1 MIQPRLLLLLTF
13 LILCDH
19 GAARDRGAFFD
30 TLEKRTDL
38 SFLRGKAGQ
47 PYVHFFA
54 AEAEYGAFY
63 SMPMLAEML
72 NKRHGFTVSI
82 SYSLDREGHIDSRV
96 KEGLTGFDLLEHAD
110 LLVVFTRSKYL
121 TKKTAVQ
128 FQKYLDSGKPLV
140 GFRTAN
146 HGFNFSKDAPDA
158 DFLRAQGW
166 THKGPQLFRMW
177 KHKFGGHHGGSPK
190 DGMLTAISPNP
201 KQADHP
207 ILRGVKPYQDPR
219 HLYILLNEPGKEQYD
234 FTPLV
239 HGRALKIFDH
249 KKNLPHVQPTVIL
262 SEKPRRT
269 VYSSTCGADTFKNP
283 NARRLALQGILWA
296 LRLEDRI
303 PAAGVDVDFFR
314 AYQIPKDT
322 HLREGD
328 PHRGRPAKVFA
339 ATTAADDYQMVLMP
353 AADKAKRLA
362 MLADTHMIKG
372 GSESPNRQPPVEY
385 PYLNIY
391 QGKENSLY
399 QNHTEYQPKLHQFYA
414 RQGRFYLKNPDR
426 RKAVVPAHPGLDANI
441 HGHSGTYHKNGMRTG
456 VRDAME
462 QGNVIQ
468 YIDGHGL
475 SYGLYLDRAA
485 GLMLVYD
492 AKQAVPRQL
501 FAEAAVDYDDYR
513 MSTSRSAKVVG
524 QSRFTLAKNGWGEQK
539 LHFNGHYRYET
550 SAVFSYTVERSHLLE
565 FHQVHGHGTE
575 AWLSQHFYAPK
586 GHGELTYQLGALT
599 DATLEQSG
607 TTTFLSWKDGDA
619 ALLVGIRH
627 AQADRS
633 GKLQIGA
640 SQSPR
645 GFSLSYWRGSANQ
658 LPKIKRAMA
667 GHAKALD
674 AVAPSLPAKTQG
686 SPAPQWNRV
695 FVGHGQL
702 ANPKNFKTPY
712 VIDTLPVPIVNPYRS
727 PMVLSGIA
735 FNPKG
740 EAYVATMF
748 GDIWKVTGIDHD
760 LKQVKWKRMIAGL
773 NSPFGLTY
781 HDGVLYAGD
790 KAELIALH
798 DLNGDAEFDFV
809 ERVNQ
814 AFVPMHRNVH
824 AGAPRDSQGAFYYVT
839 AGGVKKLYNNTVTHL
854 SPATRTAMGIG
865 VTHGD
870 RVWSAPQEGGWTPA
884 SAIFE
889 HHDGDDVYRPDSRE
903 HQSLEQIRK
912 LLDPALVYIPRGID
926 NSTGGFATVRST
938 KFGPLGDKMLCL
950 SYGACSSLLVL
961 RDKPAGANRFQGA
974 VIPMEGNFI
983 SGLRYGKASPVDGQV
998 YVVGHDGWGT
1008 YAVSDG
1014 CLQRIRYTGQP
1025 AYYPVA
1031 FRTYQNGV
1039 KLTYA
1044 EPFDEASARDV
1055 ANLFV
1060 QQWNYKY
1067 SNAYGSPEFSVKSPD
1082 QEGHDVL
1089 TVKSAHLLDDRK
1101 TLFIELPHLAPA
1113 MTIHVYGQLKSADLK
1128 SVELNIFMTALHL
1141 EKPFTAF
1148 PGYKKSCCVADAQV
1162 ALDLPVMIVGLKD
1175 KPIHA
1180 SVRAKSITITTTIN
1194 DQMQFIFDAANQKK
1208 LEQIKQGDSIIFRIQ
1223 SNASTGGTQ
1232 HNALVINKADTE
1244 TIGNFCD
1251 KTAASLE
1258 AKQNSYV
1265 PRYNR
1270 GMAAKVLAH
1279 STLIT
1284 PMETKEF
1291 VYLAQEKG
1299 EKTLICTFPGHWRL
1313 MRTDFTV
1320 R

>member
-1 MIQPRLLLLLTF
+1 MFCGRGMA
-13 LILCDH
+13 DER
-19 GAARDRGAFFD
+19 AALFD
-30 TLEKRTDL
+30 ALDKRTDI
-38 SFLRGKAGQ
+38 SFLRGKAAQ

-72 NKRHGFTVSI
+72 NERHGFTVSI
-82 SYSLDREGHIDSRV
+82 SYSLDDQGHIDSRV
-96 KEGLTGFDLLEHAD
+96 KDGLTGFDLLEHAD

-121 TKKTAVQ
+121 TQTTATQ
-128 FQKYLDSGKPLV
+128 FQKYLDSDKPLV

-146 HGFNFSKDAPDA
+146 HGFNFSNEAPDA

-166 THKGPQLFRMW
+166 THKGPQLCRMW
-177 KHKFGGHHGGSPK
+177 KHKFGGHHGGSAK
-190 DGMLTAISPNP
+190 DGFLTAISPNP
-201 KQADHP
+201 KLAAHP
-207 ILRGVKPYQDPR
+207 ILRGVKPYLDPR
-219 HLYILLNEPGKEQYD
+219 HLYILLNEPGKKQYE
-234 FTPLV
+234 FTSLAY
-239 HGRALKIFDH
+239 GKALKIFDH
-249 KKNLPHVQPTVIL
+249 KAHLPKVQPTVIV

-269 VYSSTCGADTFKNP
+269 VYSSTCGADTFNNP

-296 LRLEDRI
+296 LRKEDQI
-303 PAAGVDVDFFR
+303 PAAGVDVDFLR
-314 AYQIPKDT
+314 PYQIPKDT

-328 PHRGRPAKVFA
+328 SHRGKPAAVFGPA
-339 ATTAADDYQMVLMP
+339 PVADDFKMVLMP
-353 AADKAKRLA
+353 AADKNKRIAL
-362 MLADTHMIKG
+362 LADTHVIKG
-372 GSESPNRQPPVEY
+372 GSESPNRQPAVEF

-391 QGKENSLY
+391 RGKDASPY
-399 QNHTEYQPKLHQFYA
+399 RAHTEYQTKLHRFYA
-414 RQGRFYLKNPDR
+414 RQGRFYVENPDS
-426 RKAVVPAHPGLDANI
+426 RKAIVPGFPGLDANI
-441 HGHSGTYHKNGMRTG
+441 HGHSGTYHKNGMRTTA
-456 VRDAME
+456 RDAMD
-462 QGNVIQ
+462 QGSVIQ
-468 YIDGHGL
+468 YVDGHGL
-475 SYGLYLDRAA
+475 AYGLYLNRAA
-485 GLMLVYD
+485 GQMLVYD

-513 MSTSRSAKVVG
+513 MSTARTAKVVG
-524 QSRFTLAKNGWGEQK
+524 KSRFQFTENSWGEQP
-539 LHFNGHYRYET
+539 LHFNGHYRFKR
-550 SAVFSYTVERSHLLE
+550 SAVFSYTVGQTHLLE
-565 FHQVHGHGTE
+565 FHKIHGTGTS

-586 GHGELTYQLGALT
+586 GHGELAYQLGTAPN
-599 DATLEQSG
+599 ATVEQSDS
-607 TTTFLSWKDGDA
+607 TSFLSWTDQDA
-619 ALLVGIRH
+619 AVLIGIRH
-627 AQADRS
+627 AKADRS
-633 GKLQIGA
+633 GKLQIA
-640 SQSPR
+640 RSQNPR
-645 GFSLSYWRGSANQ
+645 GFSVSYWRGSANL
-658 LPKIKRAMA
+658 LPKIKQAMA
-667 GHAKALD
+667 TNAKALD
-674 AVAPSLPAKTQG
+674 AIAPSLPAMIQG
-686 SPAPQWNRV
+686 SPNPQWNRV
-695 FVGHGQL
+695 LVGKGQL
-702 ANPKNFKTPY
+702 ADPQQFTTPY
-712 VIDTLPVPIVNPYRS
+712 VIDTLPVPVVNPYKS

-748 GDIWKVTGIDHD
+748 GDIWKVSGIDHD
-760 LKQVKWKRMIAGL
+760 LQRVKWKRMIAGL

-798 DLNGDAEFDFV
+798 DLNGDDEFDFV
-809 ERVNQ
+809 ERANQ
-814 AFVPMHRNVH
+814 AFQPMHRNVH

-839 AGGVKKLYNNTVTHL
+839 AGGVKKLYNNTATHL

-865 VTHGD
+865 VTHED
-870 RVWSAPQEGGWTPA
+870 RVWSAPQEGDWTPA

-889 HHDGDDVYRPDSRE
+889 HHEGDDVYRPNSRV
-903 HQSLEQIRK
+903 HTSLDQIRE
-912 LLDPALVYIPRGID
+912 LLDPALVYIPRGVD
-926 NSTGGFATVRST
+926 NSTGGFATVRSR

-961 RDKPAGANRFQGA
+961 RDKPAGAKRFQGA

-983 SGLRYGKASPVDGQV
+983 SGLRYGEANPTDGQV

-1014 CLQRIRYTGQP
+1014 CLQRIRYTGEP
-1025 AYYPVA
+1025 SYYPVA

-1039 KLTYA
+1039 KLTFA
-1044 EPFDEASARDV
+1044 EPLDPIAIQDV
-1055 ANLFV
+1055 QNLFA

-1089 TVKSAHLLDDRK
+1089 TVKSAHLLDDGK
-1101 TLFIELPHLAPA
+1101 TLFVEIPNIEPA
-1113 MTIHVYGQLKSADLK
+1113 MTVHVYGQLKSARLK
-1128 SVELNIFMTALHL
+1128 PVELNIFMTALHL

-1148 PGYKKSCCVADAQV
+1148 PGYKKSCCVADAS
-1162 ALDLPVMIVGLKD
+1162 ASLDLPVMIVGLKD
-1175 KPIHA
+1175 KPISD
-1180 SVRAKSITITTTIN
+1180 SVRAKSTTITTTIN

-1208 LEQIKQGDSIIFRIQ
+1208 LGEIKQGDSIIFRIQ
-1223 SNASTGGTQ
+1223 SNAATGGTQ

-1244 TIGNFCD
+1244 AIGTFCD
-1251 KTAASLE
+1251 AKAASLE

-1270 GMAAKVLAH
+1270 GLAAKILAH
-1279 STLIT
+1279 STLIP

-1291 VYLAQEKG
+1291 VYVAKAKG